1 MSQIWLSLSCGVA
14 CIALLL
20 VSLSASLRLRFQR
33 SAPRHQLPLEA
44 VGGAGPLAVSDQG
57 GCSPCLWLATLP
69 RGWLCFLGACY
80 VGSASGCVVLEPL
93 EMSQQLITLVQW
105 GSLLLYCCVYAP
117 ALHAHLLSLRPV
129 DAAESLYELFLAEA
143 SGGYVAPL
151 SATRRSPTSP
161 AGSGADSSSRRS
173 PTGVLLQQLLAS
185 LPAGVHIIA
194 EREIVYGRLLG
205 SGGFADVYKATW
217 IKDRGSYGLTASG
230 GGAGSGGSGSRCS
243 CAGGAANGGGSG
255 GGSGSGSNAGGSG
268 CGAGAP
274 REQPQLQQ
282 SQSSSGEPASDSSG
296 GACAGEGPVLPQVRL
311 AVAVKQLHAAPQD
324 TRAMRSFCQEVGLM
338 GRLSHPNLVRL
349 YGATVSPD
357 GSLGIVTELLPR
369 ASVFA
374 LLHPRGARGAAGDTP
389 PPLPLVWRLLR
400 GCARGMAYLHSLN
413 PPIIHRDLKSQNLLL
428 AEDYTLKVADFGLAC
443 EYLRSDHSQA
453 MSRVGSVQWAAPE
466 VLLGEAYSHKCD
478 LWSFGVVCWELLTA
492 AIPFHGLS
500 EVTVATKVALDGMR
514 LPVPTGAPR
523 PLLRLMVRR

>member
-1 MSQIWLSLSCGVA
+1 
-14 CIALLL
+14 
-20 VSLSASLRLRFQR
+20 
-33 SAPRHQLPLEA
+33 
-44 VGGAGPLAVSDQG
+44 
-57 GCSPCLWLATLP
+57 
-69 RGWLCFLGACY
+69 
-80 VGSASGCVVLEPL
+80 
-93 EMSQQLITLVQW
+93 
-105 GSLLLYCCVYAP
+105 
-117 ALHAHLLSLRPV
+117 
-129 DAAESLYELFLAEA
+129 
-143 SGGYVAPL
+143 
-151 SATRRSPTSP
+151 
-161 AGSGADSSSRRS
+161 
-173 PTGVLLQQLLAS
+173 
-185 LPAGVHIIA
+185 
-194 EREIVYGRLLG
+194 
-205 SGGFADVYKATW
+205 
-217 IKDRGSYGLTASG
+217 
-230 GGAGSGGSGSRCS
+230 
-243 CAGGAANGGGSG
+243 
-255 GGSGSGSNAGGSG
+255 
-268 CGAGAP
+268 
-274 REQPQLQQ
+274 
-282 SQSSSGEPASDSSG
+282 
-296 GACAGEGPVLPQVRL
+296 
-311 AVAVKQLHAAPQD
+311 VAVKQLHAAPQD

-500 EVTVATKVALDGMR
+500 DVTVATKVALDGMR

-523 PLLRLMVRR
+523 PLLRLMARCWAEDPRRRPEFRALVSFLEDLAAIAGASPPPPAAISPPVSELRSSPLGGASGPAGAARALTEPSQREGGRECTHSRLAFCRRI